1 VGPDSREENASK
13 QEVVAMNAFRAIVF
27 SAVVAGV
34 AAGCAVTVIQQFG
47 TVPLILKA
55 EVYEKVAE
63 DHKTAPATAP
73 TGSMTAGH
81 SHPEAA
87 HAGHEHGAD
96 AWEPRDGLER
106 NAYTAAANVLTAI
119 GFALV
124 LASLFAVRRGG
135 AGEAMS
141 WHEGL
146 VWGLA
151 GFAVFTLAPGLGL
164 PPELPGVPAAPLLS
178 RQIWWVLAAAA
189 TAAGLGLIFLR
200 ATAPAT
206 IAGLILVVL
215 PHLIGAPELE
225 TVETNVPTS
234 LSHQFTVVAT
244 LTSLVFWSM
253 LGALT
258 SLAFAYF
265 DQPSPEVAA
274 AQTTSA

>member
-1 VGPDSREENASK
+1 
-13 QEVVAMNAFRAIVF
+13 MNAFRAIVF
-27 SAVVAGV
+27 SAVVAGL
-34 AAGCAVTVIQQFG
+34 ATGAAVTLVQQFG

-55 EVYEKVAE
+55 EVYEKAAD
-63 DHKTAPATAP
+63 DHKAEAAAAS
-73 TGSMTAGH
+73 GSMTAGH
-81 SHPEAA
+81 SHSETASAEHA
-87 HAGHEHGAD
+87 HAEHEHGAD

-106 NAYTAAANVLTAI
+106 NAYTAGANVLTAI

-124 LASLFAVRRGG
+124 LASLFAVRRGS
-135 AGEAMS
+135 AGETMS

-189 TAAGLGLIFLR
+189 TATGLALIFLR
-200 ATAPAT
+200 GTAPAT
-206 IAGLILVVL
+206 IAGLILVTL

-234 LSHQFTVVAT
+234 LSHQFMVAVT

-258 SLAFAYF
+258 SLTFAYF
-265 DQPSPEVAA
+265 DQPGAEVAT
-274 AQTTSA
+274 AQTTGA